1 MPPFYVQRR
10 FAETGAALLC
20 AFFVVGCSTDAR
32 EPPAPPPP
40 EVTVAPVHTRRVQEW
55 DEYTGRLRAVETV
68 EIRPRVSGYLQ
79 TVNFTDGQT
88 VKQGDLLFVID
99 PRPYQAVLNA
109 TKADLARAEVSLALA
124 INDMERADQ
133 LLANRAISAEE
144 YDTRSKQV
152 QQAEA
157 SVQETKAKVDSAELD
172 VEFTQVRS
180 PIDGR
185 MSRSLV
191 DIGNLI
197 SGGFEG
203 STRLATVVSMDPIHA
218 YFTASEQEYLRYTRL
233 ASSGNRPSSRDTA
246 NPVEMRLIDE
256 TGFPHRGVMDY
267 VDNQIDPSTGTMQGR
282 AIFDNPDHELIPG
295 LFVTV
300 RLLGAG
306 AYDAVLIPDQAIGK
320 DQSNTFVVVV
330 DDAGIATDRSVTLG
344 PIVDGLRVVRTGL
357 SSGESV
363 VIEGLQRVR
372 SGAPVTPDRVDLDA
386 WLTRFDPPASQ
397 PAKGDE

>member
-1 MPPFYVQRR
+1 
-10 FAETGAALLC
+10 
-20 AFFVVGCSTDAR
+20 
-32 EPPAPPPP
+32 
-40 EVTVAPVHTRRVQEW
+40 VTVTTVATRVIQEW

-68 EIRPRVSGYLQ
+68 EIRPRVSGYIQ
-79 TVNFTDGQT
+79 SVNFTDGQM

-99 PRPYQAVLNA
+99 PRPYQAVLDA
-109 TKADLARAEVSLALA
+109 ARAELARTEASLALA
-124 INDMERADQ
+124 VNDMERAEK

-144 YDTRSKQV
+144 YDSRSKQV

-157 SVQETKAKVDSAELD
+157 AVQAARANVAAAELD

-197 SGGFEG
+197 SGGTEG
-203 STRLATVVSMDPIHA
+203 STPLATVVSLDPIHA

-256 TGFPHRGVMDY
+256 EGFPHRGVMDY

-306 AYDAVLIPDQAIGK
+306 AYEAVLAPDQAIGK
-320 DQSNTFVVVV
+320 DQSTTFVVVV
-330 DDAGIATDRSVTLG
+330 DDSGVARYRSVTLG
-344 PIVDGLRVVRTGL
+344 PIIDGLRVIRSGL
-357 SSGESV
+357 SAGERI

-372 SGAPVTPDRVDLDA
+372 SGSPVTPDHVELDA
-386 WLTRFDPPASQ
+386 WLSRFDAPPQDADG
-397 PAKGDE
+397 ADE